1 MEARSS
7 LSFCPTRLRTV
18 QNSLLRIFVSHIE
31 HTESAFGHITV
42 SIGSA
47 TWGPERTDTDMA
59 AVIRDADE
67 VLYNAK
73 MTGRNKVAL
82 SAQHRCWVP
91 QAHR

>member
-1 MEARSS
+1 
-7 LSFCPTRLRTV
+7 
-18 QNSLLRIFVSHIE
+18 
-31 HTESAFGHITV
+31 
-42 SIGSA
+42 
-47 TWGPERTDTDMA
+47 MA